1 MLPNQRHLFD
11 LPDDVAYL
19 NVAFTA
25 PLLHAAAEAGQDAIH
40 NKKNPWRITPNDF
53 FTVVETV
60 RGLFAGIVDAERD
73 HIAVIPSVSYGI
85 ALAARNLPVAK
96 NQVIVILQDQF
107 PSNVYSWRNLASHI
121 DAVVKTVTR
130 PPDSD
135 WTPALLE
142 NIKEDT
148 AIVAVSH
155 CHWTDGTMIDLVK
168 VGERCRSVGAALVID
183 GTQSL
188 GAMPFSVKNVQPDF
202 LVTTSHK
209 WLLGPYSL
217 GFCYVAPKWHNGIA
231 LEENWMSR
239 DGSEDFARLVDY
251 QDDYQAGA
259 RKFDMGEAS
268 NFILSPIA
276 AAALNQILTWG
287 IENIAESLRSKTDL
301 IANMAAEMG
310 FDVAPRNARAP
321 HLIGILKPGG
331 FSKNLPNLLA
341 REKVFVSIRG
351 ESIRI
356 SPHLFT
362 TDEEIKRLFSA
373 LQKAL

>member
-25 PLLHAAAEAGQDAIH
+25 PLLRAAAEAGQNAID

-53 FTVVETV
+53 FTTVENV
-60 RGLFAGIVDAERD
+60 RGLFARIVDAEND

-107 PSNVYSWRNLASHI
+107 PSNVYSWRKLASQI
-121 DAVVKTVTR
+121 NAVVKTVQR

-142 NIKEDT
+142 NIKDDT

-155 CHWTDGTMIDLVK
+155 CHWTDGTLTDLVK
-168 VGERCRSVGAALVID
+168 IGERCRSVGAALVID
-183 GTQSL
+183 GSQSL
-188 GAMPFSVKNVQPDF
+188 GALPFSVKTIQPDF

-217 GFCYVAPKWHNGIA
+217 GFCYVAPKWHNGVG

-239 DGSEDFARLVDY
+239 NGSEDFARLVDY

-259 RKFDMGEAS
+259 RKFDMGEVS

-276 AAALNQILTWG
+276 VAALNQILNWG
-287 IENIAESLRSKTDL
+287 IENIAESLRAKTDL
-301 IANMAAEMG
+301 IASMAAEMG
-310 FDVAPRNARAP
+310 FEVAPSHARAP

-331 FSKNLPNLLA
+331 FNQDLPNLLA

-373 LQKAL
+373 LQKAS

>member
-1 MLPNQRHLFD
+1 MLPNQRHLFE

-25 PLLHAAAEAGQDAIH
+25 PLLRAAAEAGKDAIH

-53 FTVVETV
+53 FTSVETV
-60 RGLFAGIVDAERD
+60 RKLFAEIVDAEND

-96 NQVIVILQDQF
+96 NQVIVVLQDQF
-107 PSNVYSWRNLASHI
+107 PSNVYSWRNLASQK
-121 DAVVKTVTR
+121 DAVVKTIPR
-130 PPDSD
+130 PHDSD
-135 WTPALLE
+135 WTPVLLE
-142 NIKEDT
+142 NIKDDT

-155 CHWTDGTMIDLVK
+155 CHWTDGTRIDLVK
-168 VGERCRSVGAALVID
+168 IGEKCRSVGAALVID

-188 GAMPFSVKNVQPDF
+188 GAMPFSVKKVQPDF

-251 QDDYQAGA
+251 EDDYQAGA

-276 AAALNQILTWG
+276 AAALNQILSWR
-287 IENIAESLRSKTDL
+287 IENIAESLRAKTNL
-301 IANMAAEMG
+301 IASMAKETG
-310 FDVAPRNARAP
+310 FKVAPKQARAP

-331 FSKNLPNLLA
+331 LSKELPNLLA
-341 REKVFVSIRG
+341 QEKVFVSIRG

-362 TDEEIKRLFSA
+362 TDEEIKRLFLA
-373 LQKAL
+373 LHKAR